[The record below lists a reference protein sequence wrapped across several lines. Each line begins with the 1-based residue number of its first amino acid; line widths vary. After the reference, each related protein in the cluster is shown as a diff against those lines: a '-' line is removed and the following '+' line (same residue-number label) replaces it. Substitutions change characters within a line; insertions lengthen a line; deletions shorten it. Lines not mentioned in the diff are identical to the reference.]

1 MCPQL
6 IHTLLMA
13 HVLQKKPDTDL
24 LNIYLSFWVIL
35 PHLQQKFT
43 QAIPKQK
50 VHLHDRNKGVKVQG
64 IRATGRVE
72 VLAR

>member
-13 HVLQKKPDTDL
+13 RVLQKNPDIDL

-35 PHLQQKFT
+35 PHLQHLFT
-43 QAIPKQK
+43 QAAPKQK
-50 VHLHDRNKGVKVQG
+50 AHLHDRNKGVKVQC

-72 VLAR
+72 VLA